1 MTEAALTWPLL
12 TLLCR
17 SGTHRFA
24 LPAGAVTRVL
34 GAAAFTR
41 VSGLPGAAV
50 GLVNVA
56 GENLPLVD
64 ARRVFGQAVTELNPE
79 QRFVEFDRPR
89 RWLLW
94 VDAVES
100 ALEIQAT
107 QCDALSVDETAPARF
122 ALRLEQETVPLL
134 DLARLE
140 PGELVRPVS
149 ET

>member
-1 MTEAALTWPLL
+1 MNEAAPTWPLL
-12 TLLCR
+12 ILLCR
-17 SGTHRFA
+17 SGSDRFA
-24 LPAGAVTRVL
+24 LPAGAVARVL

-50 GLVNVA
+50 GLVNLA

-64 ARRVFGQAVTELNPE
+64 ARRVFGQAVTALHPE

-100 ALEIQAT
+100 ALEVQPA

-122 ALRLEQETVPLL
+122 ALRLEQETVPLM
-134 DLARLE
+134 DLERLE
-140 PGELVRPVS
+140 PGELVRPVF
-149 ET
+149 EA